1 MVYLGRD
8 KPAHGDLDLPWR
20 ALVHSST
27 HSCVPPSNI
36 TEGGTPHLATEPGY
50 FFFRTW
56 TLLQCRAYE
65 ELRLQNSEYTNELVS
80 SICFIFVNK
89 LQNRRSKLTFY
100 KHGCRPIPHFNA
112 RSNATRRQ
120 TRTTK
125 PRPTTKMMTT
135 MAMMT
140 MKMAIMMT
148 TTAMMMTTT
157 AMMTMTMAMMM
168 TKMAIMMPTTTKTGT
183 RCNVKRM
190 SCHGD
195 DVTRITGNA
204 PV

>member
-1 MVYLGRD
+1 M
-8 KPAHGDLDLPWR
+8 
-20 ALVHSST
+20 
-27 HSCVPPSNI
+27 
-36 TEGGTPHLATEPGY
+36 ATEPGY

-65 ELRLQNSEYTNELVS
+65 ELRLQNSEYTNELVN

-89 LQNRRSKLTFY
+89 LKNRRSKLTFY

-112 RSNATRRQ
+112 RSDATRRR

-125 PRPTTKMMTT
+125 PRPTTKMMTMT
-135 MAMMT
+135 MAMMMTTTAMMT

-148 TTAMMMTTT
+148 ITAMMMTTT